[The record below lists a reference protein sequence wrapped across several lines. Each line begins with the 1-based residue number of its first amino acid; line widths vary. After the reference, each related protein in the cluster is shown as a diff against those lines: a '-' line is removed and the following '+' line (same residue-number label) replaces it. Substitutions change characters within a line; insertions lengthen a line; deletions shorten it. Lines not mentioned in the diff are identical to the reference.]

1 VSPFATARR
10 LHVAL
15 VELCGNGVVACNARP
30 LDLLNDRQHVDRKLP
45 RIRSY
50 SGHVTKSMFF
60 VAAFVFAVAFGI
72 LNAKVAQSDNDRA
85 SSPTI
90 RTMALL
96 Y

>member
-1 VSPFATARR
+1 MM
-10 LHVAL
+10 
-15 VELCGNGVVACNARP
+15 
-30 LDLLNDRQHVDRKLP
+30 
-45 RIRSY
+45 
-50 SGHVTKSMFF
+50 TKSMFF

-85 SSPTI
+85 SNPTI